1 MDLAAVIAFL
11 GVAVVVIIT
20 PGPDTAITI
29 RNTLLGHRR
38 AGTGTALGVAVGQS
52 LWTLAASAGIA
63 AILVASEPAFLA
75 VKLIGAAYLIGLGL
89 HSLYGAWRSQGTAAQ
104 PAGRESCS
112 SEPDKSEQ
120 RKPISVR
127 RAFAQGLLSNLAN
140 PKMAAFFLALL
151 PQFVPAGGA
160 TFGWSALLG
169 LVFCAMTFGWL
180 TLYALVVAKAGH
192 LLRTPRVK
200 RRLDAVMGT
209 VLVGLGVRLAVERA

>member
-1 MDLAAVIAFL
+1 MELAALVAFL

-29 RNTLLGHRR
+29 RNTLLGNRR

-63 AILVASEPAFLA
+63 ALLVASEPAFLA

-89 HSLYGAWRSQGTAAQ
+89 HSLYGAWRSRRTGAQ
-104 PAGRESCS
+104 PAGAEPPK
-112 SEPDKSEQ
+112 SEPRKSEP
-120 RKPISVR
+120 RKAILARSG
-127 RAFAQGLLSNLAN
+127 FAQGLLSNLAN
-140 PKMAAFFLALL
+140 PKMAVFFMALL

-180 TLYALVVAKAGH
+180 TLYAVVVAKAGN

-200 RRLDAVMGT
+200 RVLDAVLGT
-209 VLVGLGVRLAVERA
+209 VLIGLGVRLAVERV